1 MNFPELKNAMQR
13 AWQSAPEG
21 TRAGLALLAYLLVVG
36 VMGTAAALIS
46 SEIPFSAPIPSF
58 K

>member
-1 MNFPELKNAMQR
+1 MNIPDLKSAIQR
-13 AWQSAPEG
+13 AWRMAPQG
-21 TRAGLALLAYLLVVG
+21 TRAGLALLAYLLMVG

-46 SEIPFSAPIPSF
+46 SEISFLEPIPSF

>member
-1 MNFPELKNAMQR
+1 MNFPDLKSAMQR
-13 AWQSAPEG
+13 AWRVAPQG
-21 TRAGLALLAYLLVVG
+21 TRAGLALLAYVLVVG

-46 SEIPFSAPIPSF
+46 SEIPFPEPIPSF